1 MKKGRKGQESGD
13 LLFCDL
19 NMGGHLLSGR
29 VWVVRG
35 G

>member
-1 MKKGRKGQESGD
+1 MEEESGD